1 MLAFFSPAFCAL
13 YTLCIGSLMYKYV
26 AFIVLLRAGEYP
38 DLQKGTVRAILM
50 KVLRTWN
57 KSLATDVVGELS

>member
-1 MLAFFSPAFCAL
+1 
-13 YTLCIGSLMYKYV
+13 MYKYV